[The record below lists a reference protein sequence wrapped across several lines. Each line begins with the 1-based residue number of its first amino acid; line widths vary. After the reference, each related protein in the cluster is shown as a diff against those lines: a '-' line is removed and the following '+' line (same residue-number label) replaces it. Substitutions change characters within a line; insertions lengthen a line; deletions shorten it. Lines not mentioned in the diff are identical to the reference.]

1 MKTQKEELQEK
12 LNQIEDNERLALQE
26 KNYPEICEK
35 YLGKCFKVRNNYSC
49 PEKASDYWFLYTKV
63 TEIKKEDVYQ
73 TSNGV
78 SATYSGYSFQT
89 DMHKNVNVRKENG
102 YIHSLGIEITQKEF
116 DKAWSKML
124 DRIAKIQQQ
133 L

>member
-1 MKTQKEELQEK
+1 MKTEKEKLQEK
-12 LNQIEDNERLALQE
+12 LNQIEENERLALQE
-26 KNYPEICEK
+26 INYPEICKK

-49 PEKASDYWFLYTKV
+49 PEKASDYWFLYLKV

-89 DMHKNVNVRKENG
+89 DKYKNVNVRKENG
-102 YIHSLGIEITQKEF
+102 YIHYLGEEITQNEF
-116 DKAWSKML
+116 DEAWNKMIN
-124 DRIAKIQQQ
+124 RVNSIKG
-133 L
+133 

>member
-1 MKTQKEELQEK
+1 MKTEKEKLQEK
-12 LNQIEDNERLALQE
+12 LNQIEENERLALQE
-26 KNYPEICEK
+26 NNYPEICEK

-49 PEKASDYWFLYTKV
+49 PEKPSDYWFLYLKV

-89 DMHKNVNVRKENG
+89 DKYKNVNVRKENG
-102 YIHSLGIEITQKEF
+102 YIHYLGEEITQNEF
-116 DKAWSKML
+116 DEAWNKMIN
-124 DRIAKIQQQ
+124 RVNSIKG
-133 L
+133 